1 MFRNIAFYAHIY
13 ILKIIVQFQL
23 LDCGR
28 KCIEN
33 RIQKVTI
40 FFSLEDVKVIA
51 TILLP
56 GILELPML

>member
-1 MFRNIAFYAHIY
+1 MFRNIAFYARIY
-13 ILKIIVQFQL
+13 ILKIVVQFLL

-51 TILLP
+51 TI
-56 GILELPML
+56 